1 MIALSLNIAGVF
13 NGNPPVTDKTI
24 AFLHPLIQYDPI
36 TKLLTVHATEA
47 TKRILKG
54 LNDLTTSELLSSTGP
69 ISPHTFQQDIKKLF

>member
-13 NGNPPVTDKTI
+13 NGIPPLTDKTI
-24 AFLHPLIQYDPI
+24 PFLHALIQFDPI
-36 TKLLTVHATEA
+36 TELLTVHTTQV

-54 LNDLTTSELLSSTGP
+54 LNDLTTSQHLSSTGP